1 MLQTIKKN
9 NLSIN
14 EYVTQIKEYDD
25 ILLSRGL
32 NITNEDILNHILD
45 GLDSDYDPILV
56 MLNSMLESKFDKP
69 TLQDA
74 QYHLQKHELRLK
86 ENLTKS
92 EQ

>member
-1 MLQTIKKN
+1 MKN

-74 QYHLQKHELRLK
+74 
-86 ENLTKS
+86 
-92 EQ
+92 